1 MNDPKISITDL
12 LGLIKQKMN
21 DLMDYTQLDRRFD
34 LSPKLQAIELD
45 TCSVL
50 EIIAR
55 GFNQQARTGKE
66 FDVVGFHKY
75 LRKETNYK
83 DISHLKGIEIV
94 SVGYPV

>member
-1 MNDPKISITDL
+1 MTDPKISITRL
-12 LGLIKQKMN
+12 LELIRQKMN

-34 LSPKLQAIELD
+34 LSPKLQQIDID

-50 EIIAR
+50 KIISD
-55 GFNQQARTGKE
+55 GFNQQARSGKD
-66 FDVVGFHKY
+66 FDLEGFQKY

-83 DISHLKGIEIV
+83 DISQMKGIELV